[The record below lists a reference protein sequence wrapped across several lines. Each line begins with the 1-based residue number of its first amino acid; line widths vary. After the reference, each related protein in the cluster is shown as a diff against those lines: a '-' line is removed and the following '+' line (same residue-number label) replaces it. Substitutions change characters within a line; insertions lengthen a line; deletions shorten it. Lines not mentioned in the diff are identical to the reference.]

1 MLRLR
6 QVFVSRQ
13 RTCRIFVLLLL
24 TLGLAVTASAQ
35 GERGVI
41 TGTVADAQ
49 GGVLPGVTITVRN
62 VDTGFTQTDVTGGNG
77 QYRFGAVPLGRYEL
91 KAELVGFT
99 TATVT
104 NLAISINRELRQDIS
119 MGLSTLTESL
129 VVTGQAPVVEVT
141 KSEVAA
147 VITQQQIEML
157 PVANRAAVTLALLLP
172 GTSQDGTRP
181 RRSNAQVGAG
191 TLQFTSNSLADGT
204 MNMSTKAGEPR
215 QDFPQ
220 AAIQEFKVFTS
231 QPPAEYGGRAGGVI
245 NIVTKSGTNTFSGE
259 GYEFLRNKAMN
270 KVDKFTA
277 AAVKAGLGT
286 DRYNRNQ
293 FGGGLGGPIVMNRV
307 HFFVATEV
315 TQEDTSYQVNTGRPQ
330 FYGKFEGV
338 FDAGLPNKEFFVRS
352 DAQLTSK
359 QSGFVRWA
367 WQKAELF
374 CEGCGGKSANAGN
387 TLIPRDALVMG
398 HTWVLGQRF
407 LNEFRFNYAQQIMYQ
422 SPSGTEYYKKLDF
435 APARFVG
442 TTAVYQF
449 PSFNWGNDTVFITGQ
464 KIREWRDDFSIS
476 ASSHNIKFG
485 ADIQNTALHEDAQGN
500 PSGTWNFTNDQLFDP
515 TSAATL
521 ATLRG
526 PINTFTASF
535 PGLIR
540 DQPHHYYQFY
550 GQDEWKVGAGL
561 TLNLGLRY
569 ELDTLI
575 WNKDQK
581 NDGSFYPR
589 VLPLVNFASRGDNN
603 NVSPR
608 LGLAWDVTNNGR
620 NVVRAGYGRL
630 YNTIMNGT
638 PGAET
643 TTLRQTSISIN
654 NPSYPD
660 PYLGR
665 SPASFASTAPP
676 NIAIVSDDMV
686 NPYADTVSAGFSRQ
700 LGADMAINADGVYTK
715 SNAFNASVQINSPR
729 QSSPGVAATPA
740 VRALPEWGR
749 INQVQSIGWQKY
761 SALLVRLEKRL
772 SNRHQYTV
780 SYTMAKVTDNSF
792 GATSTGTITDYFNQ
806 NLDAGYGNADRRHA
820 MVASGGYLLPGNFT
834 LGVVWT
840 LRTTAPF
847 SARAGRDLNGDG
859 ANTDYV
865 PGTHKGQGNRDL
877 DMNLV
882 NAWRASNGFGP
893 LPASQISSNAFNR
906 FDAKLSKAFSLS
918 GKRRIDVIGQ
928 VFNLFGHDNLG
939 GIGSSFQTNALSD
952 SFGQLLTAQNR
963 QQAEVA
969 LRVTF

>member
-6 QVFVSRQ
+6 AVFFSRQ
-13 RTCRIFVLLLL
+13 RTCQLLVLLLA
-24 TLGLAVTASAQ
+24 LGLAATAAAQ

-41 TGTVADAQ
+41 AGTIADAQ
-49 GGVLPGVTITVRN
+49 GGVLPGVTVTARN
-62 VDTGFTQTDVTGGNG
+62 IDTGFTQTAVTEGNG
-77 QYRFGAVPLGRYEL
+77 QYRFGALPLGKYEL

-104 NLAISINRELRQDIS
+104 NLAITINRELQQDIT
-119 MGLSTLTESL
+119 MGLSSLQESL

-259 GYEFLRNKAMN
+259 GNEFLRNKAMN

-277 AAVKAGLGT
+277 AAVKAGSGAN
-286 DRYNRNQ
+286 RYNRNQ
-293 FGGGLGGPIVMNRV
+293 FGGALGGPIVMNRV
-307 HFFVATEV
+307 HFFVAEEY
-315 TQEDTSYQVNTGRPQ
+315 TQENSSYLVNTGKPQ

-338 FDAGLPNKEFFVRS
+338 FDGGIPNELFFVRS

-367 WQKAELF
+367 YQRAEFF
-374 CEGCGGKSANAGN
+374 CENCGGRSANAGN

-398 HTWVLGQRF
+398 HTWVLGSRF

-422 SPSGTEYYKKLDF
+422 APSGAGYYKNLDF
-435 APARFVG
+435 AAERFVG
-442 TTAVYQF
+442 TTAVYSF
-449 PSFNWGNDTVFITGQ
+449 PSFAWGNDTVFITGQ

-485 ADIQNTALHEDAQGN
+485 ADIQNTRLHEDAQGN

-515 TSAATL
+515 NNL
-521 ATLRG
+521 ASLRG

-540 DQPHHYYQFY
+540 DQPHHYYQLY
-550 GQDEWKVGAGL
+550 AQDEWRVGRGL

-575 WNKDQK
+575 WNKNRK

-589 VLPLVNFASRGDNN
+589 VLPYVNFASRGDDNN
-603 NVSPR
+603 ISPR
-608 LGLAWDVTNNGR
+608 LGLAWDVR
-620 NVVRAGYGRL
+620 NDGKTVVRAGYGRL
-630 YNTIMNGT
+630 FNTIMNGT
-638 PGAET
+638 PGAEA
-643 TTLRQTSISIN
+643 TTLLQTAISIS

-660 PYLGR
+660 PYGGR

-676 NIAIVSDDMV
+676 NIAIVDDNMV
-686 NPYADTVSAGFSRQ
+686 NPWADTVSVGLSRQ
-700 LGADMAINADGVYTK
+700 LGADMAINVDGVYTK
-715 SNAFNASVQINSPR
+715 SNAFNASVQINTPR

-740 VRALPEWGR
+740 VRSLPEWGR

-761 SALLVRLEKRL
+761 QALLVRLEKRL
-772 SNRHQYTV
+772 SNRYQYTV
-780 SYTMAKVTDNSF
+780 SYTLGKVTDNSF
-792 GATSTGTITDYFNQ
+792 GATSTGTITDFYNPGF
-806 NLDAGYGNADRRHA
+806 DAGYGNADRRHA
-820 MVASGGYLLPGNFT
+820 MVASGAYLLPGNVT
-834 LGVVWT
+834 LGMVFT

-847 SARAGRDLNGDG
+847 SARAGVDLNGDG

-877 DMNLV
+877 DLNLV
-882 NAWRASNGFGP
+882 NAWRASRGFGP
-893 LPASQISSNAFNR
+893 IAASQISKNDYNR
-906 FDAKLSKAFSLS
+906 VDARLSKAFTLS
-918 GKRRIDVIGQ
+918 GKRRLEVIGQ
-928 VFNLFGHDNLG
+928 VFNLFGRDNLG
-939 GIGSSFQTNALSD
+939 GVGSSFQSNALSD
-952 SFGQLLTAQNR
+952 SFGQLLTAQYR
-963 QQAEVA
+963 QQTEIA
-969 LRVTF
+969 LRMTF

>member
-1 MLRLR
+1 MLRSR
-6 QVFVSRQ
+6 TAFVSRR
-13 RTCRIFVLLLL
+13 RTRPSLVLLVLLL
-24 TLGLAVTASAQ
+24 TLGVAATAMAQ

-49 GGVLPGVTITVRN
+49 GGVLPGVAITVRN
-62 VDTGFTQTDVTGGNG
+62 VDTGFTQTDVTGDSG
-77 QYRFGAVPLGRYEL
+77 QYRFGAVPLGKYEL

-104 NLAISINRELRQDIS
+104 NLTISINREIRQDIS
-119 MGLSTLTESL
+119 MSLSTLQESL

-141 KSEVAA
+141 KSEVSS

-191 TLQFTSNSLADGT
+191 TLQFTSISLADGT

-245 NIVTKSGTNTFSGE
+245 NVVTKSGTNVFSGE
-259 GYEFLRNKAMN
+259 ASEFLRNKAMN

-277 AAVKAGLGT
+277 DAVKAGQGT
-286 DRYNRNQ
+286 DQYNRHV
-293 FGGGLGGPIVMNRV
+293 FGGALGGPIVMNRV
-307 HFFVATEV
+307 HFFVAAEINK
-315 TQEDTSYQVNTGRPQ
+315 EDTSYLVNTGKPD

-338 FDAGLPNKEFFVRS
+338 FDGGLPNKEFFVRS

-367 WQKAELF
+367 WQKAELI
-374 CEGCGGKSANAGN
+374 CEGCGGRSANAGN

-407 LNEFRFNYAQQIMYQ
+407 LNEFRFNYAKQIMYQ
-422 SPSGTEYYKKLDF
+422 APSGAPYYKNLDF
-435 APARFVG
+435 AAERFAGG
-442 TTAVYQF
+442 TATYNF
-449 PSFNWGNDTVFITGQ
+449 PSFNWGNDLVFITGQ
-464 KIREWRDDFSIS
+464 KIREWRDDFSVS
-476 ASSHNIKFG
+476 ASSHSIKFG
-485 ADIQNTALHEDAQGN
+485 ADVQSMTLHEDAQGN

-540 DQPHHYYQFY
+540 LQPHHYYQFY
-550 GQDEWKVGAGL
+550 AQDECKAGRGV
-561 TLNLGLRY
+561 TMNLGLRY

-575 WNKDQK
+575 WNKDRK

-589 VLPLVNFASRGDNN
+589 ILPFVNFQNRGDNN

-608 LGLAWDVTNNGR
+608 VGLAWDVRNNGKT
-620 NVVRAGYGRL
+620 VVRAGYGRL
-630 YNTIMNGT
+630 FNTIMNGT
-638 PGAET
+638 PGAEE
-643 TTLRQTSISIN
+643 TTLRQTAISIS

-660 PYLGR
+660 PYGGR

-676 NIAIVSDDMV
+676 NINIVDDNMV
-686 NPYADTVSAGFSRQ
+686 NPWADTVSIGVSRQ
-700 LGADMAINADGVYTK
+700 LGPDMAINADVVNTK
-715 SNAFNASVQINSPR
+715 SNAFNASVQINTPSN
-729 QSSPGVAATPA
+729 GVRP
-740 VRALPEWGR
+740 LPEWGR

-761 SALLVRLEKRL
+761 RALLVRLEKRF
-772 SNRHQYTV
+772 SQRYQYTL
-780 SYTMAKVTDNSF
+780 SYTLQKVEDNSF
-792 GATSTGTITDYFNQ
+792 GATSTGTITDFYNPGF
-806 NLDAGYGNADRRHA
+806 DAGYGNADRRHS
-820 MVASGGYLLPGNFT
+820 MVASGAYLIPGDVT
-834 LGVVWT
+834 LGMVWT
-840 LRTTAPF
+840 LRSTAPF
-847 SARAGRDLNGDG
+847 SARAGVDLNGDG

-877 DMNLV
+877 DIGLV
-882 NAWRASNGFGP
+882 NAWRATRGLGP
-893 LPASQISSNAFNR
+893 INPAQISKNDYNKVDLR
-906 FDAKLSKAFSLS
+906 LSKAFTLS
-918 GKRRIDVIGQ
+918 GKRRIEGIFQ
-928 VFNLFGHDNLG
+928 IFNLFGRDNLG
-939 GIGSSFQTNALSD
+939 GIGSSFQSNALSD
-952 SFGQLLTAQNR
+952 SFGQLLTAQPR
-963 QQAEVA
+963 QQAEIA
-969 LRVTF
+969 LRMTF